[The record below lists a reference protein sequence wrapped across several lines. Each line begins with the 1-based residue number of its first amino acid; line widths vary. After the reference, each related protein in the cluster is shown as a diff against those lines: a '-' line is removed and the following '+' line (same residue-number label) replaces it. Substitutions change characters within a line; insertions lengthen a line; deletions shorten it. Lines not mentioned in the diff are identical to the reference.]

1 MSRVFRTAFL
11 LLLAATVV
19 GLTTSCNLATSPS
32 ADGATGR
39 LNLLVTDA
47 PADDWQE
54 VTVVLKSVG
63 LFHRESQSWQTVWTA
78 DPANPAAGKINLV
91 DLSGVALILG
101 QASIPVGT
109 YGRVRLAIDTD
120 PTTMRIVDDLG
131 NAVDPAQIK
140 VVDPSGRGEIRVNLD
155 PAIAVVEGETTNLQ
169 VDFDLAHPLSIFV
182 LDGKVIVNLQ
192 VRHKALPRHLHHLQF
207 ARSIGDITAAASDGT
222 SFSIKTLHGTELSF
236 GVNTGTIYV
245 DADANQPGTFAGLA
259 ALAGSGAALVA
270 SNMNADGSL
279 YARRVWY
286 AASVDTLPRFTP
298 EGLVRRVGDNW
309 LRIVKKRTQTTAA
322 NVRTCDWSADVIFV
336 DGNTVWTF
344 RDNIPMGT
352 GLDVL
357 RHIRR
362 GFRVEVTFAD
372 PAATPKVAAAVNVL
386 SAHVEG
392 VITDAT
398 TEAVTFG
405 WWDYRARALA
415 YSASPDHAFSWWFF
429 GLPSSAS
436 SSIEDFVETVNQAR
450 TAHLWAF
457 AWAGLFWDEAGGRWV
472 VEHLVLA
479 PEKLRDPT
487 RITTA
492 YSASTGSMGVTT
504 YCWWDEA
511 LAQDM
516 TVFLDTTGD
525 LQTVVGSVVFNT
537 TTRIH
542 TVTVPVPPADWP
554 ALLTPELPRVRVW
567 VRPVKASDGT
577 FSWRAYTVIAYRI
590 IG

>member
-1 MSRVFRTAFL
+1 M
-11 LLLAATVV
+11 LLAVSV
-19 GLTTSCNLATSPS
+19 IGLVSSCNLATSPS
-32 ADGATGR
+32 TDGATGR

-47 PADDWQE
+47 PTDDWQE
-54 VTVVLKSVG
+54 VTVVLKSAG

-78 DPANPAAGKINLV
+78 DPANPAAGKVNLV

-109 YGRVRLAIDTD
+109 YGRVRLAVDTD
-120 PTTMRIVDDLG
+120 PTTMKIVDDLG

-155 PAIAVVEGETTNLQ
+155 PAISVVEGETTNLQ

-192 VRHKALPRHLHHLQF
+192 VRHKALPHRLFHLQF
-207 ARSIGDITAAASDGT
+207 ARSIGDITTAAADAT
-222 SFSIKTLHGTELSF
+222 SFSVKTLHGTELAF
-236 GVNTGTIYV
+236 GVNGGTIYV

-259 ALAGSGAALVA
+259 ALVGSGAALVA

-286 AASVDTLPRFTP
+286 AASVDTLPRFSP

-309 LRIVKKRTQTTAA
+309 LRIVKKRTQTTAM
-322 NVRTCDWSADVIFV
+322 NVRDCDWASDVVFV

-344 RDNIPMGT
+344 RDTVPMGT

-362 GFRVEVTFAD
+362 GFRVEVTLVD
-372 PAATPKVAAAVNVL
+372 PEAAVKTAAAVNVL

-392 VITDAT
+392 VVTDAT
-398 TEAVTFG
+398 ADAVTFG
-405 WWDYRARALA
+405 WWDYRGRVFA
-415 YSASPDHAFSWWFF
+415 YSAIPDHVFSWWFF
-429 GLPSSAS
+429 GLPSAAS
-436 SSIEDFVETVNQAR
+436 SSIEDFVETVDQAKAAR
-450 TAHLWAF
+450 LWAF
-457 AWAGLFWDEAGGRWV
+457 AWAGLYWDQAAGGWAL
-472 VEHLVLA
+472 ENLVLA
-479 PEKLRDPT
+479 PEMLRDPT
-487 RITTA
+487 RITTG
-492 YSASTGSMGVTT
+492 YLASTGSMGVTT

-511 LAQDM
+511 LSQEM

-525 LQTVVGSVVFNT
+525 LQTVVSSVVYNT
-537 TTRIH
+537 ITHVH

-554 ALLTPELPRVRVW
+554 ALLTPALPRVRVW
-567 VRPVKASDGT
+567 VRPVKGSDGT
-577 FSWRAYTVIAYRI
+577 FTWRAYTVIAYQAI
-590 IG
+590 L

>member
-1 MSRVFRTAFL
+1 MSRIFRTFSL
-11 LLLAATVV
+11 FLLAAAAV
-19 GLTTSCNLATSPS
+19 GFLASCNLAISPS
-32 ADGATGR
+32 PDGPTGR

-63 LFHRESQSWQTVWTA
+63 VFHRESQTWQTVWTA

-101 QASIPVGT
+101 QASIPAGT
-109 YGRVRLAIDTD
+109 YNRVRLAIDTD
-120 PTTMRIVDDLG
+120 PATMRLVDDLG
-131 NAVDPAQIK
+131 NVVDPSRIK
-140 VVDPSGRGEIRVNLD
+140 IVDPSGRGEIRVVLD

-182 LDGKVIVNLQ
+182 LDGQVIINLQ
-192 VRHKALPRHLHHLQF
+192 VRHKPLPRRLLSLQF
-207 ARSIGDITAAASDGT
+207 ARSIGDITAAAADGT
-222 SFSIKTLHGTELSF
+222 SFSIKTLHGAELSF
-236 GVNTGTIYV
+236 GVNDNTIYV
-245 DADANQPGTFAGLA
+245 DADANQPGSFAGLA

-309 LRIVKKRTQTTAA
+309 LQIARKRTQTTTAS
-322 NVRTCDWSADVIFV
+322 VRTWEWGAEVVFV
-336 DGNTVWTF
+336 DENTAWTF
-344 RDNIPMGT
+344 RDEVHMGA

-362 GFRVEVTFAD
+362 GFRVEVTLAD
-372 PAATPKVAAAVNVL
+372 PAATPKTAAAINVL
-386 SAHVEG
+386 SAHVDG
-392 VITDAT
+392 IITDAT

-405 WWDYRARALA
+405 WRDYRGRAFG
-415 YSASPDHAFSWWFF
+415 YSAVPDHIFSWWFF

-436 SSIEDFVETVNQAR
+436 SSIEDFVDTFNQAKA
-450 TAHLWAF
+450 AHLWAF
-457 AWAGLFWDEAGGRWV
+457 AWAGLYWEEAGGRWV
-472 VEHLVLA
+472 VENLVLA

-504 YCWWDEA
+504 YCWWDET
-511 LAQDM
+511 LSQDM

-525 LQTVVGSVVFNT
+525 LQTVVVSIVYNT
-537 TTRIH
+537 ATRIQ
-542 TVTVPVPPADWP
+542 TVTVPVPPSEWP
-554 ALLTPELPRVRVW
+554 TLLTPNLPRVKVW
-567 VRPVKASDGT
+567 VRPVKGTDGT
-577 FSWRAYTVIAYRI
+577 FTWRAYTVIAYRVVS
-590 IG
+590 

>member
-1 MSRVFRTAFL
+1 
-11 LLLAATVV
+11 
-19 GLTTSCNLATSPS
+19 
-32 ADGATGR
+32 
-39 LNLLVTDA
+39 
-47 PADDWQE
+47 
-54 VTVVLKSVG
+54 
-63 LFHRESQSWQTVWTA
+63 
-78 DPANPAAGKINLV
+78 
-91 DLSGVALILG
+91 
-101 QASIPVGT
+101 
-109 YGRVRLAIDTD
+109 
-120 PTTMRIVDDLG
+120 
-131 NAVDPAQIK
+131 
-140 VVDPSGRGEIRVNLD
+140 
-155 PAIAVVEGETTNLQ
+155 
-169 VDFDLAHPLSIFV
+169 
-182 LDGKVIVNLQ
+182 
-192 VRHKALPRHLHHLQF
+192 
-207 ARSIGDITAAASDGT
+207 
-222 SFSIKTLHGTELSF
+222 
-236 GVNTGTIYV
+236 
-245 DADANQPGTFAGLA
+245 
-259 ALAGSGAALVA
+259 
-270 SNMNADGSL
+270 MNADGSL

-405 WWDYRARALA
+405 WWDYRARALG
-415 YSASPDHAFSWWFF
+415 YSAVPDHVFSWWFF
-429 GLPSSAS
+429 GLPSGAS
-436 SSIEDFVETVNQAR
+436 SSIEDFVDTFNQAKA
-450 TAHLWAF
+450 AHLWAF
-457 AWAGLFWDEAGGRWV
+457 AWAGLYWEEAGGRWV
-472 VEHLVLA
+472 VENLVLA

-504 YCWWDEA
+504 YCWWDET
-511 LAQDM
+511 LTQDM

-525 LQTVVGSVVFNT
+525 LQTVVVSIVYNT
-537 TTRIH
+537 ATRVQ
-542 TVTVPVPPADWP
+542 TVTVPVPPSEWP
-554 ALLTPELPRVRVW
+554 TLLTPALPRVRIW
-567 VRPVKASDGT
+567 VRPVKGTDGT
-577 FSWRAYTVIAYRI
+577 FTWRAYTVIAHRI